1 MLREINAAT
10 ELLKVRIESSR
21 YKSINQFTV
30 NTKPGTIINYSFFLL
45 KTMEGM

>member
-21 YKSINQFTV
+21 YKSINQFLELST
-30 NTKPGTIINYSFFLL
+30 SLR
-45 KTMEGM
+45 